1 MSCMR
6 RGRDRQ
12 QQDHHGATL
21 SHSARVPRTEGRTE
35 GRTKG
40 RRQACGGSAGETPK
54 AALGRRR
61 WLRTAL
67 LLPVLALLWLAWPA
81 RAAPADAAWLDAS
94 GRPNASARD
103 ALRLL
108 ADAGADGLAPRDYRA
123 AELAQQA
130 AALEAVPGAVASPR
144 PTFERDLDAAMR
156 RYLHDI
162 HFGRVDPRA
171 LGFRVARPS
180 AAAPDFAALLQTA
193 AAAGRLPQLVAELRP
208 RLGQYAKLR
217 DALARYR
224 VLAADGSLGPLPVAA
239 PLKRGE
245 AYGGAA
251 ALHRLLVALGDLPA
265 DAPPPTERDPEPDD
279 ATLAEGL
286 RRFQARHG
294 LAADGVIGR
303 ATLAALNVPLAHR
316 VQQLE
321 LALERLRWLPDLRTR
336 PFVAINIPMF
346 RLWAWDPVAPDD
358 APISMGVVVGR
369 ALNTQT
375 PVLFEEMRYLVFRP
389 YWNVPRSIVR
399 NDVLPALARDPDY
412 LRRNNMELVRG
423 AGDDAQAVA
432 ASNENLAA
440 LREGGLR
447 LRQRPGPKNSLGLV
461 KFIFPNDANVYL
473 HDTPATQLFGRAR
486 RDFSHGCVR
495 VEEPVALA
503 QWVLKDQPDWTRE
516 RIQAAMAGTSPLR
529 VDLLQRLPVILFYMT
544 AMVMPADQGL
554 HFADDIYGHD
564 TKLARALARRRVVT
578 AF

>member
-1 MSCMR
+1 M
-6 RGRDRQ
+6 
-12 QQDHHGATL
+12 
-21 SHSARVPRTEGRTE
+21 
-35 GRTKG
+35 
-40 RRQACGGSAGETPK
+40 QADPLGS
-54 AALGRRR
+54 LGRRR
-61 WLRTAL
+61 GLRRAL

-81 RAAPADAAWLDAS
+81 RAAAADAAWLDAS

-130 AALEAVPGAVASPR
+130 AALDAAAGAVASPQ
-144 PTFERDLDAAMR
+144 PAFERNLDAAMR
-156 RYLHDI
+156 RYLHDV

-171 LGFRVARPS
+171 LGFRVARPR

-193 AAAGRLPQLVAELRP
+193 AAAERLPQMAAELRP
-208 RLGQYAKLR
+208 RLGQYATLR
-217 DALARYR
+217 EALARYR
-224 VLAADGSLGPLPVAA
+224 VLAADGSLGHLPVVA
-239 PLKRGE
+239 PVKRGE

-265 DAPPPTERDPEPDD
+265 DAPPPTQPDD
-279 ATLAEGL
+279 ATLVEGL

-321 LALERLRWLPDLRTR
+321 LALERLRWLPDLGAR
-336 PFVAINIPMF
+336 PFIGLNIPMF
-346 RLWAWDPVAPDD
+346 RLWAWDPAAPDS
-358 APISMGVVVGR
+358 APINMRVVVGR

-375 PVLFEEMRYLVFRP
+375 PVLLEEMRYVVFRP
-389 YWNVPRSIVR
+389 YWNLPRSIVR
-399 NDVLPALARDPDY
+399 NEVLPAVARDPGY
-412 LRRNNMELVRG
+412 LQRNEMEIVRG
-423 AGDDAQAVA
+423 GGDDAQAVA

-440 LREGGLR
+440 LSEGGLR

-473 HDTPATQLFGRAR
+473 HDTPTTQLFGRAR
-486 RDFSHGCVR
+486 RDLSHGCVR
-495 VEEPVALA
+495 VEDPVALA
-503 QWVLKDQPDWTRE
+503 HWVLKDQPGWTRE
-516 RIQAAMAGTSPLR
+516 RIQAAMAGASSLR
-529 VDLLQRLPVILFYMT
+529 VDLTRPLPVILFYMT

-554 HFADDIYGHD
+554 YFAEDIYGHD
-564 TKLARALARRRVVT
+564 TKLARALASRRVVA